1 MGLFS
6 SILDK
11 LGLDGVSN
19 EEQRKADVG
28 VIDASKTSTRIV
40 TDSEETNA
48 AHSARAEQLQAPAA
62 TGVQNSMDISARLD
76 AMAANHTDHLN
87 WRSSI
92 VDLLKVLNL
101 DSSYESRKEMA
112 AELGCPADK
121 LGDSEQMNNWL
132 HKAVMQKLAEHDGT
146 VPPELKA

>member
-1 MGLFS
+1 MGLFN
-6 SILDK
+6 SILEK

-40 TDSEETNA
+40 VDSEETNA
-48 AHSARAEQLQAPAA
+48 ANHATAGQNQTEAA
-62 TGVQNSMDISARLD
+62 TSVHNSTDISARLD
-76 AMAANHTDHLN
+76 TMAESHTDSLN

-101 DSSYESRKEMA
+101 DSSFESRKEMA
-112 AELGCPADK
+112 TELGCPADT
-121 LGDSEQMNNWL
+121 LENSEQMNVWL
-132 HKAVMQKLAEHDGT
+132 HRAVMQKLAEHHGA
-146 VPPELKA
+146 VPPELRT